1 MSDFMF
7 ENLEV
12 YQKSVN
18 FADEVSDIIEKL
30 ERGYYHIRDQFGR
43 ASLSISLNIAEGNG
57 KWHIADRKKYFLTAR
72 GSAFEC
78 VPLLEICKR
87 RKIITEEQHDSL
99 KQKIKSISMMLS
111 KLISGTDNRESD

>member
-1 MSDFMF
+1 MF

-57 KWHIADRKKYFLTAR
+57 KWHIADRKKFFLIAR

-111 KLISGTDNRESD
+111 KLISGADNRENG

>member
-12 YQKSVN
+12 YQKSVD
-18 FADEVSDIIEKL
+18 FADEVATIIEKT
-30 ERGYYHIRDQFGR
+30 ERMYGNMRDQFSR

-57 KWHIADRKKYFLTAR
+57 KWHKADRKRYFLISR

-78 VPLLEICKR
+78 VPLLEMCRR
-87 RKIITEEQHDSL
+87 RKIITDEQHVYL
-99 KQKIKSISMMLS
+99 KQKVKSISMMLS
-111 KLISGTDNRESD
+111 KLIEGTDNRKE

>member
-1 MSDFMF
+1 MPDFMF

-12 YQKSVN
+12 YQKSLD
-18 FADEVSDIIEKL
+18 FADEVSDIIEKI

-78 VPLLEICKR
+78 VPLLEICR
-87 RKIITEEQHDSL
+87 RRNIINQKQFELLRPKII
-99 KQKIKSISMMLS
+99 SISKMLS
-111 KLISGTDNRESD
+111 KLISGTDNRKS

>member
-12 YQKSVN
+12 YQKSID
-18 FADEVSDIIEKL
+18 FADDVYTIIENL
-30 ERGYYHIRDQFGR
+30 EKGFSHIRDQFGR

-57 KWHIADRKKYFLTAR
+57 KWHAAERKKFFLIAR

-78 VPLLEICKR
+78 VPLLEICLR
-87 RKIITEEQHDSL
+87 RKILTSVQHQNM

-111 KLISGTDNRESD
+111 KLISGTDKREQ